1 MLQATG
7 VISMRRALPLSL
19 LASAAFSVPAL
30 AQSAPDVAD
39 LVGARGAGGETQLL
53 ARGYES
59 RHSNPVGDQR
69 YTFWWNQRTGRC
81 ISVATTDGRYS
92 AIIGVPAENC
102 QGDAPRGGYA
112 PPADHHAPP
121 TEPGYRDA
129 SSLVL
134 VCYGA
139 GNRPSVTTTP
149 RYDWNR
155 SKHKWEWSNDV
166 VGTTQGFNSDVQIEL
181 YGDQGRI
188 HLGPSL
194 VPPIHSGGH
203 EDWWDLENLVV
214 TPDRITATYRLNGL
228 NKPKVDIDRRSGRI
242 QLKAQTNFS
251 GQCDVGNWGAGQ
263 RRF

>member
-1 MLQATG
+1 
-7 VISMRRALPLSL
+7 MRSTFAAIM
-19 LASAAFSVPAL
+19 LASAAFPMTAF

-59 RHSNPVGDQR
+59 RQSNIVRDQR

-81 ISVATTDGRYS
+81 ISVATMDGRYS

-102 QGDAPRGGYA
+102 QDGGSRGAYS
-112 PPADHHAPP
+112 PPSDHHAPP
-121 TEPGYRDA
+121 AETGYRDPA
-129 SSLVL
+129 SLVL

-139 GNRPSVTTTP
+139 GNRPSVTTAP
-149 RYDWNR
+149 RYDWNS
-155 SKHKWEWSNDV
+155 SKHKWEWGNDV
-166 VGTTQGFNSDVQIEL
+166 VSTTQGFNSDVQIEL

-188 HLGPSL
+188 HLGPKL

-203 EDWWDLENLVV
+203 EGWWDLENLVV

-242 QLKAQTNFS
+242 QLKAQADFS
-251 GQCDVGNWGAGQ
+251 GQCDIGNWGAGQ